1 LSASLEINLFIIYN
15 VLVIKKYAALV
26 LITVITVTVAVLFSG
41 CSSYDKFTLNGW
53 EKIALERMG
62 KSPNEVDLT
71 KLKVEDF
78 IDLSGLTTDTY
89 LYADGAKKDNSEGW
103 YATLIDNFDV
113 VYTENSGLNPQ
124 IWATSR
130 HDVRWASQKK
140 SHPEYANYW
149 CSEMVSV
156 VDGVVKVKAEYDSDH
171 QCDICKSV
179 SPR

>member
-1 LSASLEINLFIIYN
+1 
-15 VLVIKKYAALV
+15 
-26 LITVITVTVAVLFSG
+26 
-41 CSSYDKFTLNGW
+41 
-53 EKIALERMG
+53 MG

-179 SPR
+179 STR

>member
-1 LSASLEINLFIIYN
+1 
-15 VLVIKKYAALV
+15 
-26 LITVITVTVAVLFSG
+26 
-41 CSSYDKFTLNGW
+41 
-53 EKIALERMG
+53 MG
-62 KSPNEVDLT
+62 
-71 KLKVEDF
+71 DF

-156 VDGVVKVKAEYDSDH
+156 VDGVVNVKAEYDSDH